1 MPSGRESRA
10 TIDLRF
16 ERRKIMKIT
25 VGELCEK
32 LDILTSLENKLRDGT
47 TLKDS
52 EFEEIADML
61 SEYADLLL
69 GTKVDI

>member
-1 MPSGRESRA
+1 M
-10 TIDLRF
+10 I

-47 TLKDS
+47 TLNGF

>member
-1 MPSGRESRA
+1 
-10 TIDLRF
+10 
-16 ERRKIMKIT
+16 MKIT

-32 LDILTSLENKLRDGT
+32 LDILNSLENKLRDGT

-52 EFEEIADML
+52 ELEEIADML

>member
-1 MPSGRESRA
+1 
-10 TIDLRF
+10 
-16 ERRKIMKIT
+16 MKVT

-32 LDILTSLENKLRDGT
+32 LDILTSLENKLRDRKKV
-47 TLKDS
+47 LEDF

-69 GTKVDI
+69 GIKVDI

>member
-1 MPSGRESRA
+1 
-10 TIDLRF
+10 
-16 ERRKIMKIT
+16 MKIT

-32 LDILTSLENKLRDGT
+32 LDILTSLENKLRDGK
-47 TLKDS
+47 TLKGS